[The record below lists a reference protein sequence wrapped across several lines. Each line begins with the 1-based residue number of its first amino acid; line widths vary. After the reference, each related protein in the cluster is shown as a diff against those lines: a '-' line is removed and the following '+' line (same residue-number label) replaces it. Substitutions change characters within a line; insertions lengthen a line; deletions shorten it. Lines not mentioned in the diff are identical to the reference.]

1 MKIGTIK
8 EVKDNENR
16 VGLTPAGVKKLLKDN
31 ALKKSE
37 EECVVFVQKGCGVG
51 AGFKDDEYE
60 RAGAQ
65 VLDSAAEVVKAVDLL
80 VKVKE
85 PVPAEYA
92 LLDQFKDKTLFTY
105 LHLSG
110 VDKALTEKL
119 LANRI
124 TAIAYETVEND
135 QGELPLLAPMSEV
148 AGVLAVQYGA
158 QFLQKKYHGI
168 GVTLGKIDGADSA
181 EIVVIGAGFVGATA
195 ARTAAGMGG
204 NVTVLNRSKERLE
217 VLKKDFRRYLGERL
231 FANVSFLELNEKT
244 LPEAVR
250 KADLLIGA
258 VLIPGARAPI
268 IVKEPIVREMKKGA
282 VIVDVSIDQGGCIWG
297 SKPTTH
303 SDPVYELDGKIYCCI
318 TNMPGQVAR
327 QSTQALTHATI
338 PYIKILSE
346 YGVKEAIKA
355 SIQGKLKVETDPDK
369 SFTDEGGLAK
379 GVNTYKG
386 KITYKSVAIDLGLGS
401 QFAELNE
408 LIGK

>member
-16 VGLTPAGVKKLLKDN
+16 VGLTPAGVKELLKDN
-31 ALKKSE
+31 VLKKSE

-65 VLDSAAEVVKAVDLL
+65 LVDSAEEVVKAVDLL

-85 PVPAEYA
+85 PVSSEYA
-92 LLDQFKDKTLFTY
+92 LLDLFKGKTLFTY

-110 VDKALTEKL
+110 VDKSLTEKL
-119 LANRI
+119 LVNRI
-124 TAIAYETVEND
+124 TSIAYETVEND
-135 QGELPLLAPMSEV
+135 QRELPLLAPMSEV

-268 IVKEPIVREMKKGA
+268 IVKEPIV
-282 VIVDVSIDQGGCIWG
+282 
-297 SKPTTH
+297 
-303 SDPVYELDGKIYCCI
+303 
-318 TNMPGQVAR
+318 
-327 QSTQALTHATI
+327 
-338 PYIKILSE
+338 
-346 YGVKEAIKA
+346 
-355 SIQGKLKVETDPDK
+355 
-369 SFTDEGGLAK
+369 
-379 GVNTYKG
+379 
-386 KITYKSVAIDLGLGS
+386 
-401 QFAELNE
+401 
-408 LIGK
+408 